1 VKFLFHHLWDFPA
14 LINKEIL
21 FLYND
26 TPVNLISVMENNPVA
41 SSRKPGF
48 PSSKPYVVATAFFSL
63 LAIVG
68 FALYGLPFFYD
79 FFVNEFGWSRT
90 VVTSG
95 NAIGKLIVA
104 PLFGFIAGW
113 LIDRYGP
120 RKMMLAGSL
129 LAGSAI
135 IGLSMMNNLGMF
147 YFFYILNALGYVF
160 GGPLPCQVL
169 ISRWFTKN
177 RGKAMGIAYLGIG
190 TGGAL
195 VPLISTA
202 LEKNLGWH
210 LALTSI
216 GVIVILFS
224 FPMAF
229 FIKEAPVQIEVP
241 KENGSN
247 VPIRSVLKN
256 RNFYL
261 LGIGS
266 MCSIGAV
273 GGVNQH
279 LKLYLRDMDFSQSQA
294 AQIMSLVLLS
304 SLAGRVLMGMLAD
317 IFPRK
322 YVMILIY
329 IIVGSSIPLLLVPD
343 FPGRLYLFAVVFG
356 IGLGGDY
363 MIIPLMAGDLFGIK
377 TLGRVMGIILVA
389 DGLAESLS
397 PMMVGAL
404 YNDTL
409 KSYSFGFTILIC
421 FALAGALIVSFLP
434 KQNINKL

>member
-1 VKFLFHHLWDFPA
+1 
-14 LINKEIL
+14 
-21 FLYND
+21 
-26 TPVNLISVMENNPVA
+26 MENHQVA
-41 SSRKPGF
+41 AVKRGGFSS
-48 PSSKPYVVATAFFSL
+48 SQPYVVVAAFFSL

-68 FALYGLPFFYD
+68 FALYGLPFYYD

-104 PLFGFIAGW
+104 PLFGFFAGW

-135 IGLSMMNNLGMF
+135 IGLSLMNNLGMF
-147 YFFYILNALGYVF
+147 YFFYIMNALGYVS

-169 ISRWFTKN
+169 ISRWFKKN

-202 LEKNLGWH
+202 LEKNMGWH
-210 LALTSI
+210 IALTSI

-229 FIKEAPVQIEVP
+229 FIKEAPIQNEVHEE
-241 KENGSN
+241 KEPN
-247 VPIRSVLKN
+247 VPIRSILKN
-256 RNFYL
+256 KNFYF

-273 GGVNQH
+273 GGISQH
-279 LKLYLRDMDFSQSQA
+279 LKLYLRDMDFSQSHS

-317 IFPRK
+317 MFPRK

-329 IIVGSSIPLLLVPD
+329 IIVGSSIPLLLIPD
-343 FPGRLYLFAVVFG
+343 FPGRLYIFAVIFG

-363 MIIPLMAGDLFGIK
+363 MIIPLMAGDIFGIK

-409 KSYSFGFTILIC
+409 KSYSPGFTILIC
-421 FALAGALIVSFLP
+421 VAMAGALIVSFLP
-434 KQNINKL
+434 KQNKT